1 MIGGDIMAI
10 KTNNK
15 DITTV
20 YCPAVNGVRSEAQAV
35 RIHNGTSWIDVWT
48 SIKIMT
54 LLSNTIT
61 KGASDISTNKR
72 TLQLYKFMNGPSD
85 GTQSGGGTVVV
96 YLQGLW
102 TNPTITFDYEG
113 GFVYRTSQ
121 NASTNMVPAG
131 SISLYCRKQGSSS
144 ASTTTAVSNV
154 GTINASDF
162 DKGSYSTTLT
172 GTYDLIGL
180 SITMNSFSGT
190 YYDSLMYIT
199 VKNFNIGIQQV
210 GFPDTLL
217 FDY

>member
-1 MIGGDIMAI
+1 MAV

-48 SIKIMT
+48 NIKIMT
-54 LLSNTIT
+54 LLSNSIT
-61 KGASDISTNKR
+61 KGASDISANKR

-85 GTQSGGGTVVV
+85 GTQSGGGTVIV

-102 TNPTITFDYEG
+102 TNPTIAFDYEG
-113 GFVYRTSQ
+113 GFTYRTTSDI
-121 NASTNMVPAG
+121 SETPKMIPAG
-131 SISLYCRKQGSSS
+131 SISLYSRKQGSSS
-144 ASTTTAVSNV
+144 ASTTSAVSNV

-162 DKGSYSTTLT
+162 DEGSYSTTLT

-199 VKNFNIGIQQV
+199 VKNFNIGIQKV

>member
-1 MIGGDIMAI
+1 MAI

-35 RIHNGTSWIDVWT
+35 RIHNGTSWIDAWT
-48 SIKIMT
+48 NIKIMT
-54 LLSNTIT
+54 LLSNGIT
-61 KGASDISTNKR
+61 RGASSLSTDKR

-85 GTQSGGGTVVV
+85 GTQTGGGTVIV
-96 YLQGLW
+96 YLPGLW
-102 TNPTITFDYEG
+102 TNPAIAFDYEG
-113 GFVYRTSQ
+113 GFTYRT
-121 NASTNMVPAG
+121 APDISTTPNMVPAG

-144 ASTTTAVSNV
+144 ASTTSAVSNV

-162 DKGSYSTTLT
+162 DEGSYSTTLT

-190 YYDSLMYIT
+190 YYDSLMYIA
-199 VKNFNIGIQQV
+199 VKNFNIGIQKV